1 MLLLCGLAIDDND
14 DLSLSVFG
22 KCVWDALYNGNTNDD
37 DDYGDDGSLFK
48 HVLSERKTELETE
61 LQRIIA
67 QRRDCVEAS
76 RRAVLNSM
84 TSVKL
89 HSGNSSLNIAA
100 AATNEGDDED
110 DFDASTVEDDDEG
123 VHDLGKRKEQGRCW
137 PRESRHLR
145 RRRRSGTKTRH
156 RKIRPWEQALG
167 NQTLTRRCATCC
179 WPRESRHLRRRR
191 RSGTKT
197 RHRKSRPWEQALGIQ
212 TLTRRCATCCWH
224 LRRRMHILTSIRSTL
239 GECATSAACC
249 HYQCHMNQPV
259 Q

>member
-145 RRRRSGTKTRH
+145 RRRR
-156 RKIRPWEQALG
+156 
-167 NQTLTRRCATCC
+167 
-179 WPRESRHLRRRR
+179 